1 MCDGQ
6 EMQSVDSSLPVEG
19 SQRPE
24 EAYAACSVNVP
35 VDLPASHDRQV
46 DSELAPVTVE
56 YFATGHGMH
65 AMVELSEYLPGAQFV
80 HDEAPDN
87 DRVLV

>member
-6 EMQSVDSSLPVEG
+6 EMQSVDLLLPVEG
-19 SQRPE
+19 VQRSE
-24 EAYAACSVNVP
+24 EAYAVCSVNVP

-56 YFATGHGMH
+56 YFATGHDMH
-65 AMVELSEYLPGAQFV
+65 SSVDTSEYLPGAQFV
-80 HDEAPDN
+80 HDEAPD
-87 DRVLV
+87 DDSLLV

>member
-6 EMQSVDSSLPVEG
+6 EIQSVDSSLPVES

-24 EAYAACSVNVP
+24 EAYAVCSVYVP

-56 YFATGHGMH
+56 YFATGHDMH
-65 AMVELSEYLPGAQFV
+65 SSVDTSEYLPGAQFV
-80 HDEAPDN
+80 HDEAPND